1 MEKEGEMR
9 KKKVQ
14 KMMGEESRT
23 KEKREGHTE
32 RDRQTTREQLT
43 EAMLLSTRIK
53 GTSIY
58 L

>member
-32 RDRQTTREQLT
+32 TDRQLENN
-43 EAMLLSTRIK
+43 
-53 GTSIY
+53 
-58 L
+58 

>member
-23 KEKREGHTE
+23 KEIGKDTHTE
-32 RDRQTTREQLT
+32 RQTDN
-43 EAMLLSTRIK
+43 
-53 GTSIY
+53 
-58 L
+58 